1 MKGFPKQDAGPKI
14 LAPGS
19 LIAERYSVIDVLG
32 QGGMGV
38 VYKARDVNS
47 DRMVAVKMVLR
58 SNMSQ
63 DQRRFEREAKAA
75 SLLSHPNVIAIHD
88 FGLED
93 DQAYLCM
100 DLLEGRNLDEII
112 EKKPLTLNQFRH
124 IFAQTCSGL
133 QHAHEKGIVHRD
145 LKPGN
150 LMIVERDGDK
160 ESVVIL
166 DFGLVKLMDGENDPD
181 QKVTKLTRTNALL
194 GSPLYMSPEQC
205 RTLDLDHRTDIYSLG
220 CVMYEALTG
229 SPPLVANTLLDVMNK
244 HLSENPRPMKEVL
257 PGLYVPSALERAI
270 LHCMAKNPDDRPA
283 SMTELAKEIEAAFSG
298 APDVLLAGQPSSK
311 TSLDAS
317 TRANKQSINKRK
329 NQNKGPLIALGI
341 GAAVCLLPLGIYLG
355 SALHKDAGAGGTR
368 NAVQASRGAD
378 FGNASATP
386 EAASVNPRTTPGL
399 YARNSDGSLPGKDP
413 GAAASP
419 GASSPIPAGRPG
431 TAASAVPAN
440 ADVTAGSAAN
450 PAAVGAPATTLPSS
464 SIAATIPPIGT
475 LSSSSPPPIL
485 SGLSKGSSAD
495 KILND
500 ANFAFRGG
508 DYAQARTHYDAA
520 LALNLSSDKQTGV
533 LARLVI
539 CASKTQDLSASQ
551 EYLDKF
557 KDQFSFNSSSAGDS
571 SILYQIY
578 EIQRRMSDREDFP
591 FSEKILRAALDDFN
605 RHNSRPDRTSTR
617 MKMELSRVFADQ
629 NRDSD
634 AAAILQE
641 IVNESDH
648 IPDML
653 NEAKTH
659 LARVQGGP
667 RIGGASEGG
676 PQSGGGPMGDPR
688 RGGPPGMEGGG
699 PFGGPPGG
707 GPPPPPP
714 PGRPQ

>member
-1 MKGFPKQDAGPKI
+1 M
-14 LAPGS
+14 
-19 LIAERYSVIDVLG
+19 
-32 QGGMGV
+32 
-38 VYKARDVNS
+38 
-47 DRMVAVKMVLR
+47 
-58 SNMSQ
+58 
-63 DQRRFEREAKAA
+63 
-75 SLLSHPNVIAIHD
+75 
-88 FGLED
+88 
-93 DQAYLCM
+93 
-100 DLLEGRNLDEII
+100 
-112 EKKPLTLNQFRH
+112 
-124 IFAQTCSGL
+124 
-133 QHAHEKGIVHRD
+133 
-145 LKPGN
+145 
-150 LMIVERDGDK
+150 
-160 ESVVIL
+160 
-166 DFGLVKLMDGENDPD
+166 
-181 QKVTKLTRTNALL
+181 
-194 GSPLYMSPEQC
+194 
-205 RTLDLDHRTDIYSLG
+205 
-220 CVMYEALTG
+220 
-229 SPPLVANTLLDVMNK
+229 
-244 HLSENPRPMKEVL
+244 
-257 PGLYVPSALERAI
+257 
-270 LHCMAKNPDDRPA
+270 
-283 SMTELAKEIEAAFSG
+283 
-298 APDVLLAGQPSSK
+298 
-311 TSLDAS
+311 
-317 TRANKQSINKRK
+317 
-329 NQNKGPLIALGI
+329 
-341 GAAVCLLPLGIYLG
+341 
-355 SALHKDAGAGGTR
+355 
-368 NAVQASRGAD
+368 
-378 FGNASATP
+378 
-386 EAASVNPRTTPGL
+386 
-399 YARNSDGSLPGKDP
+399 
-413 GAAASP
+413 
-419 GASSPIPAGRPG
+419 
-431 TAASAVPAN
+431 
-440 ADVTAGSAAN
+440 
-450 PAAVGAPATTLPSS
+450 
-464 SIAATIPPIGT
+464 
-475 LSSSSPPPIL
+475 
-485 SGLSKGSSAD
+485 SKGSSAD

-629 NRDSD
+629 NRDSE

-653 NEAKTH
+653 NDAKTH

>member
-1 MKGFPKQDAGPKI
+1 MKGFPKQDIGPKI
-14 LAPGS
+14 LTPGS

-38 VYKARDVNS
+38 VYKARDTNS
-47 DRMVAVKMVLR
+47 DRTVAVKMVLR

-63 DQRRFEREAKAA
+63 DQRRFEREARAA
-75 SLLSHPNVIAIHD
+75 S
-88 FGLED
+88 
-93 DQAYLCM
+93 
-100 DLLEGRNLDEII
+100 LEGRNLDEII

-160 ESVVIL
+160 ESVIIL

-205 RTLDLDHRTDIYSLG
+205 RTQNLDHRTDIYSLG

-244 HLSENPRPMKEVL
+244 HLSETPRPMKEVL
-257 PGLYVPSALERAI
+257 PGLYVPPALERAI

-298 APDVLLAGQPSSK
+298 APDVLLAGQPANK
-311 TSLDAS
+311 ASLDAS
-317 TRANKQSINKRK
+317 TRASKQSLDKRK
-329 NQNKGPLIALGI
+329 NESKGPLIALGI
-341 GAAVCLLPLGIYLG
+341 GAAVCLLPLGIFLG
-355 SALHKDAGAGGTR
+355 SSLHKDAGAGGTSTR
-368 NAVQASRGAD
+368 IAGQDRRGAGS
-378 FGNASATP
+378 GNASVTQGEASATSNATP
-386 EAASVNPRTTPGL
+386 EAPVPKADDVSTKKNPW
-399 YARNSDGSLPGKDP
+399 
-413 GAAASP
+413 AAISP
-419 GASSPIPAGRPG
+419 GTSSPIPIGSTG
-431 TAASAVPAN
+431 TAVSAVPAS
-440 ADVTAGSAAN
+440 AAVTAGSAARTDE
-450 PAAVGAPATTLPSS
+450 VGAPATSLPTSS
-464 SIAATIPPIGT
+464 VAATIPPIGT
-475 LSSSSPPPIL
+475 VPVSSSLPGGMTKSSSPE
-485 SGLSKGSSAD
+485 KA
-495 KILND
+495 LND

-508 DYAQARTHYDAA
+508 DYSQARTHFEAA
-520 LALNLSSDKQTGV
+520 LALNLSSEKQCGV
-533 LARLVI
+533 FGKLVI
-539 CASKTQDLSASQ
+539 CANKTQDLSASQ

-557 KDQFSFNSSSAGDS
+557 KDQFAFNSSSAGDS
-571 SILYQIY
+571 NVLFQVY
-578 EIQRRMSDREDFP
+578 EIQRRMSDREDFG
-591 FSEKILRAALDDFN
+591 FSEKILRAAIDDFY

-629 NRDSD
+629 SRDSD
-634 AAAILQE
+634 AASILQE
-641 IVNESDH
+641 IISESDH

-667 RIGGASEGG
+667 RMIGG
-676 PQSGGGPMGDPR
+676 PPLGGGPMGDLR
-688 RGGPPGMEGGG
+688 RGGLPGMEGGG

-707 GPPPPPP
+707 GLPQPP